1 MDHTQVIIRPLVTEK
16 STRLQHSQ
24 NTYAF
29 EVHRLANKHQIKDA
43 VEKLYSVKVSD
54 VRTMNRKGKPRRT
67 RYRMTTTGE
76 WKRAVVT
83 LAEDNRIELF

>member
-1 MDHTQVIIRPLVTEK
+1 MDHTQVIVRPLVTEK

-29 EVHRLANKHQIKDA
+29 EVHRTANKHQIKDA

-54 VRTMNRKGKPRRT
+54 VRTMNRKGKPRRS
-67 RYRMTTTGE
+67 RYKMTTTSD
-76 WKRAVVT
+76 WKKAVVV
-83 LAEDNRIELF
+83 LEENSRIELF